1 MERTSRSFPR
11 LGLGFAYLL
20 VDSPSIFVDSPSLFV
35 DLPTLFVR
43 KERERE
49 KVIGDSLN
57 LNKNVG
63 DEMEENPINVEDEYL
78 FTS

>member
-1 MERTSRSFPR
+1 MR
-11 LGLGFAYLL
+11 FAYLL

-43 KERERE
+43 KEREGE

-78 FTS
+78 FTL

>member
-1 MERTSRSFPR
+1 M
-11 LGLGFAYLL
+11 GFAYLL
-20 VDSPSIFVDSPSLFV
+20 VDSPSLFV

-78 FTS
+78 FTL